1 MYIFRIV
8 KSTINKKWDR
18 RLEMALNNK
27 KRVFC
32 ASFFVLLAMLFLI
45 GFLIKDV
52 VGKEKI
58 PKIVSQIK
66 DYKGY
71 TRIISQEEFQF
82 YKSFVEKQFCI
93 KISIG
98 TFLEVQILAPANHI
112 RAAKGVSC
120 KSLQQHTGHQTAYAL
135 LVPGMMLIAKTL
147 HQRISSCFKTYAQ
160 LIKCILLAK
169 RYPES

>member
-1 MYIFRIV
+1 MLFIRVKNYKKISRITGMYIFRIV

-58 PKIVSQIK
+58 PKIGIT
-66 DYKGY
+66 D
-71 TRIISQEEFQF
+71 
-82 YKSFVEKQFCI
+82 
-93 KISIG
+93 
-98 TFLEVQILAPANHI
+98 
-112 RAAKGVSC
+112 
-120 KSLQQHTGHQTAYAL
+120 
-135 LVPGMMLIAKTL
+135 
-147 HQRISSCFKTYAQ
+147 
-160 LIKCILLAK
+160 K
-169 RYPES
+169 RL